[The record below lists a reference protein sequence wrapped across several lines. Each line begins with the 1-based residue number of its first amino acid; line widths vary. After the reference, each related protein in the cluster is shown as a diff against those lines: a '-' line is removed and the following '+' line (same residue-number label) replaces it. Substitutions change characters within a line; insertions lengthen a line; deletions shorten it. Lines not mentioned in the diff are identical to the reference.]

1 MSLEYSLSAPCVFS
15 FIPVRAD
22 VLLVQTSS
30 DNITKCQMKAL
41 SGSEG
46 RREERI
52 KPQKVWLDK
61 RRPLDRV

>member
-41 SGSEG
+41 SGSERKEG
-46 RREERI
+46 RE
-52 KPQKVWLDK
+52 DK
-61 RRPLDRV
+61 ASESLAG